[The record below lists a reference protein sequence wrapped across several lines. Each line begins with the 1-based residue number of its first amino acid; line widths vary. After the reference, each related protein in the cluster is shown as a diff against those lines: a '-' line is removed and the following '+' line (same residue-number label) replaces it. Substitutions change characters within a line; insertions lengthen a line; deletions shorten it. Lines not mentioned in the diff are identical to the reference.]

1 MNAAA
6 SSAHASAPAPLH
18 APEAAATQIEPAERR
33 RAIALDRTLQRNY
46 LLGVAAIS
54 VVIVLLAAGQLVRL
68 GFIEIMFAVTAPW
81 VLSRGDRLQ
90 DATLRAQMG
99 VSRAAHVLARTRL
112 ALIVQVLLIVTA
124 AVVILIGP
132 QYSDSES
139 MRRLVQVG
147 GVGLWVPTSAFA
159 VDLALW
165 VPGILWSHVWCGRD
179 ALRRIGGG
187 WTSAVGAF
195 AGSYL
200 LMVVVAAVAGVSVEL
215 MLGGGGVDALNAA
228 QWMVPVVVGVIA
240 TVISGIVLRWRARVW
255 ARTA

>member
-1 MNAAA
+1 MNAATTSA
-6 SSAHASAPAPLH
+6 STSPTSQSVDEQSGIRIGPD
-18 APEAAATQIEPAERR
+18 ERR
-33 RAIALDRTLQRNY
+33 RARALDRTLQRNY
-46 LLGVAAIS
+46 LLGLA
-54 VVIVLLAAGQLVRL
+54 VITLLAVLVSVGQLMRL
-68 GFIEIMFAVTAPW
+68 GFIPIFFAVTAPW

-99 VSRAAHVLARTRL
+99 VSRAAHVRARTRL
-112 ALIVQVLLIVTA
+112 ALLLQLGLILAA

-132 QYSDSES
+132 QPEDEGA
-139 MRRLVQVG
+139 MRHVVHMGDVSIWL
-147 GVGLWVPTSAFA
+147 PTSAFA

-195 AGSYL
+195 AGTYL
-200 LMVVVAAVAGVSVEL
+200 LILVLAAVAGVSVEL
-215 MLGGGGVDALNAA
+215 INIGGGATTSDTTE
-228 QWMVPVVVGVIA
+228 WMVPVVAGLLA
-240 TVISGIVLRWRARVW
+240 TVLAAVVLRWRLRVW